1 MAELTTNI
9 NLLQPS
15 GFKVTIDR
23 KNYPNLEFF
32 AQSVA
37 LPSVAGDSPETAYRG
52 MRLPEVPSMVTFG
65 ELTMNLLVD
74 EDMNAYTESLDWLFR
89 ITNDPNVSAYQAVQ
103 NDDLPHRCDITLS
116 ILSSHNNV
124 NKKVLYRDAFPYD
137 VGELQLETTN
147 GEQTY
152 ITVPV
157 SFKYSRFEIV

>member
-37 LPSVAGDSPETAYRG
+37 LPSVAGDRPELAFKGMAYPETPD
-52 MRLPEVPSMVTFG
+52 MIQFG
-65 ELTMNLLVD
+65 DLTMNLLVD
-74 EDMNAYTESLDWLFR
+74 EDMNAYTETLGWLFR
-89 ITNDPNVSAYQAVQ
+89 ITNDPNVSAYKAVQ
-103 NDDLPHRCDITLS
+103 NNELPHRCDVTLS

-124 NKKVLYRDAFPYD
+124 NKRVIYRDAFPVD
-137 VGELQLETTN
+137 IGELMLETTN
-147 GEQTY
+147 GEQTFM
-152 ITVPV
+152 TVPV
-157 SFKYSRFEIV
+157 TFRYSRFEVL